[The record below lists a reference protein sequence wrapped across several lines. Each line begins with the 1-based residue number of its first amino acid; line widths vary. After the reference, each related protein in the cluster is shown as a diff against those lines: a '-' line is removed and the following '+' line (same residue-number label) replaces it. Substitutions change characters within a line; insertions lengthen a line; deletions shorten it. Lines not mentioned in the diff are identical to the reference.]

1 MIQMKWIGKLFL
13 CVSFC
18 FLLIPSIF
26 AQKKEEG
33 KKTKKDSIWDIG
45 LGIGVDGA
53 QLLQLNPRVGSG
65 QNRVGFGGAINFS
78 AKYKKKRAVWDNTF
92 VSQFGVQRLGAGV
105 IGQGTLTKVPFQKS
119 IDEIRMD
126 SRLGIKATG
135 KSKLSYASGV
145 NFISQIAPTY
155 KGPASFPGNFLKKLD
170 GKDTRLQSLF
180 FSPAQISVS
189 AGMDFRPNDKWAI
202 YYSPLAG
209 RFIIVNNDEIA
220 FLGVHGNPVE
230 KSSTGTIVSAENI
243 DKQLGTLLR
252 LSYKTKFWEN
262 KFTYASAIQLYSN
275 YLKDFKYV
283 DLQYWTN
290 DLSMKIIKGFQ
301 LSLTVNAYY
310 DRDVL
315 VQITDYSQPNGVRG
329 LGRAVSINQQML
341 MKYALTF

>member
-1 MIQMKWIGKLFL
+1 MNWIVKISLCLSFYFFFIPIENAQNSREEKKL
-13 CVSFC
+13 
-18 FLLIPSIF
+18 
-26 AQKKEEG
+26 
-33 KKTKKDSIWDIG
+33 KKDSIWEIG
-45 LGIGVDGA
+45 LGVGVDGA

-65 QNRVGFGGAINFS
+65 QNRIGFGGAINFS

-119 IDEIRMD
+119 IDEIRFD
-126 SRLGIKATG
+126 SRLGIKASG
-135 KSKLSYASGV
+135 KSKLSYASGI

-180 FSPAQISVS
+180 FSPAQISIS

-209 RFIIVNNDEIA
+209 RFIIVENNEIA
-220 FLGVHGNPVE
+220 MLGVHGNPVE
-230 KSSTGTIVSAENI
+230 KSSSGTIISAENI
-243 DKQLGTLLR
+243 EKQLGTLLR
-252 LSYKTKFWEN
+252 LSYKAKFWEN
-262 KFTYASAIQLYSN
+262 KFTYASAIQIYSN
-275 YLKDFKYV
+275 YLKDFKYI

-329 LGRAVSINQQML
+329 LGRAISINQQML

>member
-1 MIQMKWIGKLFL
+1 MKQTNKAGFGAAFFFLFSSL
-13 CVSFC
+13 VM
-18 FLLIPSIF
+18 
-26 AQKKEEG
+26 AQNAGVEKKSV
-33 KKTKKDSIWDIG
+33 KDSLWDIN
-45 LGIGVDGA
+45 LGIGIDGA

-65 QNRVGFGGAINFS
+65 QNRLGFGGAINFG
-78 AKYKKKRAVWDNTF
+78 AKYKKNRAVWDHTF

-119 IDEIRMD
+119 IDEIRID

-135 KSKLSYASGV
+135 KSKLSYASGF
-145 NFISQIAPTY
+145 NFINQIAPTY
-155 KGPASFPGNFLKKLD
+155 KGPASFPGNFLARLE
-170 GKDTRLQSLF
+170 GKETRLQSLF
-180 FSPAQISVS
+180 FSPAQISIS
-189 AGMDFRPNDKWAI
+189 AGMDYRPNDKWAF

-209 RFIIVNNDEIA
+209 RFIIVGNDEIA
-220 FLGVHGNPVE
+220 LLGVHGNPVE
-230 KSSTGTIVSAENI
+230 KSPTGAIISASNI
-243 DKQLGTLLR
+243 EEQLGTLFR
-252 LSYKTKFWEN
+252 LSYKAKFWEN
-262 KFTYASAIQLYSN
+262 KCTNASVIQLYSN

-329 LGRAVSINQQML
+329 LGRALSINQQML

>member
-1 MIQMKWIGKLFL
+1 MNLITKSGLCLF
-13 CVSFC
+13 FF
-18 FLLIPSIF
+18 FLFMALTV
-26 AQKKEEG
+26 AQNKEGQKKP
-33 KKTKKDSIWDIG
+33 KKDSIWDIG
-45 LGIGVDGA
+45 LGLGVDGA

-119 IDEIRMD
+119 IDEIRID
-126 SRLGIKATG
+126 SRLGIKASG
-135 KSKLSYASGV
+135 KSKLSYASGI

-155 KGPASFPGNFLKKLD
+155 KGPATFPGNFLKKLD

-180 FSPAQISVS
+180 FSPAQISIS
-189 AGMDFRPNDKWAI
+189 AGMDFRPNDKWAF

-209 RFIIVNNDEIA
+209 RFIIVKNDEIA
-220 FLGVHGNPVE
+220 RLGVHGNPVE
-230 KSSTGTIVSAENI
+230 KSTAGAIISAENI
-243 DKQLGTLLR
+243 DKQLGTLVR

-262 KFTYASAIQLYSN
+262 KFTYASVIQLYSN